1 METDF
6 FFFKTDILNATQE
19 HITQHASECSA
30 ARTAVAEQ
38 PRGRQNSNNESAFY
52 MQLKC
57 P

>member
-38 PRGRQNSNNESAFY
+38 PRGRQNSNNESAF
-52 MQLKC
+52 
-57 P
+57 